1 LLNNRVVPAINYLSK
16 SINYN
21 SSDAQVYYNLAG
33 AYSIKKD
40 YKTALQ
46 MVNRCLQIEPNYL
59 MAKDLQQ
66 QLLNAARSNR

>member
-1 LLNNRVVPAINYLSK
+1 LSK

-33 AYSIKKD
+33 AYSMKKD
-40 YKTALQ
+40 YQTALQ
-46 MVNRCLQIEPNYL
+46 MIKRCLQVEPNYS

-66 QLLNAARSNR
+66 RLINVTRSNR